1 MLDIQAVD
9 FEYPDESRKVISY
22 AKDEKIV
29 KVSPLWK
36 SLAPDGVAKGNLDIS
51 LPTTSVKE
59 QSFGKIGV
67 NLIYVA
73 SSLKQEALTL
83 SGKLQ

>member
-1 MLDIQAVD
+1 MEITR
-9 FEYPDESRKVISY
+9 PGRGGRGESR
-22 AKDEKIV
+22 
-29 KVSPLWK
+29 
-36 SLAPDGVAKGNLDIS
+36 IS